1 MLCIT
6 GALIQ
11 EGLKLLF
18 VEFLIK
24 ETRQVSEGKFE
35 FSTRLKITG
44 DSPVRVKNMARLGGN
59 KRRISD

>member
-1 MLCIT
+1 MKMLCIT

-24 ETRQVSEGKFE
+24 ETMQFCLRLVYFKRGMKPFE
-35 FSTRLKITG
+35 Y
-44 DSPVRVKNMARLGGN
+44 
-59 KRRISD
+59 